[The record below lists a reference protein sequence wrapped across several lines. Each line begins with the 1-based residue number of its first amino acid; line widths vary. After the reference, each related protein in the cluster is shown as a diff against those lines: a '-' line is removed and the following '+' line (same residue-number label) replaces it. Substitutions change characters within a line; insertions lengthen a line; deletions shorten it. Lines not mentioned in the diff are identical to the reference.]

1 MVPKIESG
9 NDGSSESDKPPTVAM
24 RVKPRRRPGR
34 L

>member
-1 MVPKIESG
+1 MVTKIESG
-9 NDGSSESDKPPTVAM
+9 NDGSSESDEPPIAAM